1 MALIQ
6 EIDDFDGFNNSSAG
20 GDSIENIEVIEV
32 TEDIGE
38 NEIILEQE
46 DAREEPES
54 TVNENMSRVISNS
67 HISGS

>member
-1 MALIQ
+1 VALIQ